1 LIING
6 RTIAISIFLLFSL
19 IIIKLLKNIFIM
31 NEEIQMLI
39 EETIERMEHAISHLD
54 HELAHIRAGKA
65 SPRMIESVHVDY
77 YGSMT
82 PIMQVSNVSTPD
94 ARTIA
99 IQPWEKKMIQTI
111 ERAIINSNLG
121 FNPENNGEIIRI
133 NVPVPTEERRRNL
146 VKDVNKEGE
155 IAKVSIRSARKDAN
169 DHLKKMLKAK
179 EISEDMEKDTVEE
192 IQQLTDNY
200 TKKVDSMMSAKEKE
214 ILTV

>member
-155 IAKVSIRSARKDAN
+155 IAKVSIRSASKDAN

>member
-1 LIING
+1 
-6 RTIAISIFLLFSL
+6 
-19 IIIKLLKNIFIM
+19 M

-39 EETIERMEHAISHLD
+39 EETTERMDGAIAHLD

-65 SPRMIESVHVDY
+65 NPRMIESVMVDY
-77 YGSMT
+77 YGT
-82 PIMQVSNVSTPD
+82 PTAVPKVSNISTPD

-99 IQPWEKKMIQTI
+99 IQPWDKKMIQAI

-146 VKDVNKEGE
+146 VRDSHKEGE
-155 IAKVSIRSARKDAN
+155 IAKVSIRAARKDGN
-169 DHLKKMLKAK
+169 EYLKKLLKAK
-179 EISEDMEKDTVEE
+179 EISEDDEKEIVEK
-192 IQQLTDNY
+192 IQEMTDRY
-200 TKKVDSMMSAKEKE
+200 TKKVDSMLTAKEKE